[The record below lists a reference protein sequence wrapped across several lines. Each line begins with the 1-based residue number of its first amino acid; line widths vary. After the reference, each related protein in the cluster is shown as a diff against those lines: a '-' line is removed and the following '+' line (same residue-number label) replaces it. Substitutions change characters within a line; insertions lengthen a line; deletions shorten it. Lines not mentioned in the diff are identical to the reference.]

1 MTYKSSVTVLS
12 IISSSAKGGML
23 VNNLTFIRICQSI
36 YLEHVLDYKAWIV
49 NRLRVTT
56 TAG

>member
-1 MTYKSSVTVLS
+1 
-12 IISSSAKGGML
+12 ML

-36 YLEHVLDYKAWIV
+36 YLEHVLDDKAWIV